1 MTRRFSP
8 VPMQQ
13 IMDIRAAL
21 LASLFAGLIYLLVQ
35 IIMAVWLFGSTPWV
49 VLRWQAGILLGE
61 SVLPPPADFTFV
73 PVLVGLLL
81 HFALSLLY
89 GLLIAFIIHRGGLLV
104 GIVGGGLI
112 GLALYALNFYTFTIL
127 FPWFFA
133 IRNWL
138 LVVGHVLF
146 GMLVGGIYEAL
157 EVEKFVPV
165 ED

>member
-1 MTRRFSP
+1 MTRSSGSVR
-8 VPMQQ
+8 MQQ

-21 LASLFAGLIYLLVQ
+21 LASLIAGLVYLVVQ
-35 IIMAVWLFGSTPWV
+35 IVMAVWLFGSTPWV
-49 VLRWQAGILLGE
+49 VLRWQAAILLGE
-61 SVLPPPADFTFV
+61 GVLPPPAGFASL
-73 PVLVGLLL
+73 PILVGLLL
-81 HFALSLLY
+81 HFALSVLY

-104 GIVGGGLI
+104 GIVGGGLV

-138 LVVGHVLF
+138 IILGHVLF

-157 EVEKFVPV
+157 EVEEFVPV
-165 ED
+165 EE